1 MLMCCVIFGGC
12 RGGSGSY
19 FSLRRRGAFSLEVRP
34 VTLFFFVARKKAH
47 KRIMQYLPRENVF
60 FSRCALAPPPPE
72 RRKNIRTDVIKTVEI
87 QAVRLR
93 FFLFFGS
100 APLSFPSC
108 PPESHRR
115 QKNTPKWN
123 QNRPQN
129 GPKRPPDGHKLRS
142 KPVLDFRLNF
152 GSILNDFWS
161 QNGCQNEPQKL
172 PKTSFGA
179 QGPPRGLQGAIWLPR
194 GLQGGF
200 LVEFSAFSLIWPS
213 HL

>member
-1 MLMCCVIFGGC
+1 MLMFCVLLGGC
-12 RGGSGSY
+12 RGGSGSS

-60 FSRCALAPPPPE
+60 FSRCALAPAPPE
-72 RRKNIRTDVIKTVEI
+72 RRKNRRTDVIKNVEI

-115 QKNTPKWN
+115 QKNTPKWS
-123 QNRPQN
+123 QNRAKKEPQRPPEERIIRLKSLQVFSSKSGFNFGPFWLQN
-129 GPKRPPDGHKLRS
+129 GSLNGAENRS
-142 KPVLDFRLNF
+142 KIDVAARWPPKGRPEASRESFWLQNMKINVL
-152 GSILNDFWS
+152 
-161 QNGCQNEPQKL
+161 QQ
-172 PKTSFGA
+172 
-179 QGPPRGLQGAIWLPR
+179 
-194 GLQGGF
+194 
-200 LVEFSAFSLIWPS
+200 
-213 HL
+213 